1 VGNKSFLEPPHCP
14 EASQKTVFVAII
26 QVQNGT
32 GGSAMKM
39 LSVTLVAVVAVVL
52 IQTVLHDCH
61 WRGTERLEQ
70 WVGCVLALDR
80 YR

>member
-1 VGNKSFLEPPHCP
+1 
-14 EASQKTVFVAII
+14 
-26 QVQNGT
+26 
-32 GGSAMKM
+32 MKM